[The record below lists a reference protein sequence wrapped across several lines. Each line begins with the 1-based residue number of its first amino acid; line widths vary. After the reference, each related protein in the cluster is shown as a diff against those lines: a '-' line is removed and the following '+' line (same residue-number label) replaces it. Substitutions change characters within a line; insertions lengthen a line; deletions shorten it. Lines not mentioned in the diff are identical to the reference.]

1 MRIPT
6 SVEMPSRL
14 SLLPAL
20 AMTPKSG
27 IWKESLGGLAP
38 LNVFVSIKIYVI
50 AWELE
55 LTCFARFALS
65 LIPMLTRSLIR
76 RRKHTEVMH
85 LLFLSAKKI

>member
-1 MRIPT
+1 
-6 SVEMPSRL
+6 MPSRL

-20 AMTPKSG
+20 AMTLRSV

-38 LNVFVSIKIYVI
+38 LNVFVSIDIYVI
-50 AWELE
+50 VRELE
-55 LTCFARFALS
+55 LTCFVRFALL

-76 RRKHTEVMH
+76 RRNHTEAMH